1 MLGGLGAA
9 LIVFAVTHV
18 VTVVALAGRAH
29 AGPAF
34 AVLVMVCGAGAGCA
48 VDAWLVPGH
57 VAAAVGAAEV
67 AVVVA
72 GGYGFVSRW
81 LHPVGAAAWSSW
93 LLLGA
98 VLLGWGALFLASLD
112 VSAMTACLLWATS
125 VLSAVTLPS
134 AVVQTREGWEPLL
147 SRRRR
152 RAGRPPPAAGA
163 GSYAPRVSVHVPCH
177 AEPPQV

>member
-1 MLGGLGAA
+1 MLGDLGAA
-9 LIVFAVTHV
+9 LIVLAVAHV
-18 VTVVALAGRAH
+18 VIVVCLAWRPR

-34 AVLVMVCGAGAGCA
+34 AVLAAVCGAGGGCA

-57 VAAAVGAAEV
+57 VPAAVGAAEI

-98 VLLGWGALFLASLD
+98 VLLG
-112 VSAMTACLLWATS
+112 
-125 VLSAVTLPS
+125 
-134 AVVQTREGWEPLL
+134 
-147 SRRRR
+147 
-152 RAGRPPPAAGA
+152 
-163 GSYAPRVSVHVPCH
+163 
-177 AEPPQV
+177 

>member
-9 LIVFAVTHV
+9 LIVLAVAHV
-18 VTVVALAGRAH
+18 VTVVALACRPH

-34 AVLVMVCGAGAGCA
+34 AVLTTVCGAGAGC
-48 VDAWLVPGH
+48 VLDACLVPGH
-57 VAAAVGAAEV
+57 VAAAIGAAEI

-72 GGYGFVSRW
+72 GVYGFLSRW

-98 VLLGWGALFLASLD
+98 GLLGWGALFLAHLD
-112 VSAMTACLLWATS
+112 VSRMTLSLLWAAS

-134 AVVQTREGWEPLL
+134 SVVQTREGWEPLL
-147 SRRRR
+147 ARRRR
-152 RAGRPPPAAGA
+152 RAG
-163 GSYAPRVSVHVPCH
+163 
-177 AEPPQV
+177 